1 MNKFFTVLLASV
13 LMISGAGCANV
24 QKQASEEG
32 SSSLPK
38 VYFIKDITSE
48 NLIKIYN
55 ALGRKAEGKHV
66 AVKLS
71 TGEAG
76 NPNYLQ
82 PALIKDL
89 VHLVKGTIIEGN
101 TAYGGKRTN
110 VADHMKVAEE
120 HGFTAIADVDI
131 MDANGQVELPVNGGI
146 MDANGQVELPVNG
159 GKHLKVDIVG
169 KDFMDYDFMVV
180 LSHFKGHPMA
190 GFGGALKNISIG
202 IASPEGKAY
211 IHSGGKTRNVTEVW
225 NMIPADTIFQES
237 MAEASKAIIDHI
249 GDRVLYINVANNLSV
264 DCDCVATP
272 ADPQMGDLGIF
283 ASLDPVALDRAC
295 IDAVRNSSDHG
306 KIHLIE
312 RIDSK
317 HGMHNLEYAEQLGLG
332 SQKYELVKLD

>member
-1 MNKFFTVLLASV
+1 MKRRNFLRAMVASSLMMTSVKKVNAQVENWLDNNASV
-13 LMISGAGCANV
+13 
-24 QKQASEEG
+24 
-32 SSSLPK
+32 PK

-48 NLIKIYN
+48 NLIKIYE
-55 ALGRKAEGKHV
+55 ALGRKAEGKNV

-82 PALIKDL
+82 PTLIKDL
-89 VHLVKGTIIEGN
+89 VQRVKGTIIEGN

-110 VADHMKVAEE
+110 VVDHMKVAEE
-120 HGFTAIADVDI
+120 HGFTAIADVNI
-131 MDANGQVELPVNGGI
+131 MDA
-146 MDANGQVELPVNG
+146 DGQVELPVNG

-211 IHSGGKTRNVTEVW
+211 IHSGGKTRDVKKVW
-225 NMIPADTIFQES
+225 DMIPEDVIFQES

-249 GDRVLYINVANNLSV
+249 GNRVLYISVANNLSV

-332 SQKYELVKLD
+332 NQKYELVKLD

>member
-1 MNKFFTVLLASV
+1 MNRFSKMLLASTLIL
-13 LMISGAGCANV
+13 LMSICAV
-24 QKQASEEG
+24 SEANAQEQG
-32 SSSLPK
+32 KELPK

-48 NLIKIYN
+48 NLIKIYE
-55 ALGRKAEGKHV
+55 ALGRKAEGENV

-82 PALIKDL
+82 PTLIKDL
-89 VHLVKGTIIEGN
+89 VQLVKGTIIEGN

-110 VADHMKVAEE
+110 VTDHMKVAEE
-120 HGFTAIADVDI
+120 HGFTSIAKVD
-131 MDANGQVELPVNGGI
+131 I

-169 KDFMDYDFMVV
+169 KDFLNYDFMVV

-211 IHSGGKTRNVTEVW
+211 IHSGGKTRDVGQVW
-225 NMIPADTIFQES
+225 GMIPADTIFQES

-249 GDRVLYINVANNLSV
+249 GDRVLYISVANNLSV
-264 DCDCVATP
+264 DCDCVPNP

-295 IDAVRNSSDHG
+295 IDAVHNSTDHG

-312 RIDSK
+312 RINSR
-317 HGMHNLEYAEQLGLG
+317 HGMHNLEYAEGIGLG
-332 SQKYELVKLD
+332 SQKYELLEIE

>member
-1 MNKFFTVLLASV
+1 MKRRNFLRTIVASSLMLTSVKKVNAQVENWLDNNASV
-13 LMISGAGCANV
+13 
-24 QKQASEEG
+24 
-32 SSSLPK
+32 PK

-48 NLIKIYN
+48 NLIKIYE
-55 ALGRKAEGKHV
+55 ALGRKAEGKNV

-89 VHLVKGTIIEGN
+89 VQRVKGTIIEGN

-110 VADHMKVAEE
+110 VVDHMKVAEK
-120 HGFTAIADVDI
+120 HGFTAIADVNI
-131 MDANGQVELPVNGGI
+131 MDA
-146 MDANGQVELPVNG
+146 DGQVELPVNG

-211 IHSGGKTRNVTEVW
+211 IHSGGKTRDVKKVW
-225 NMIPADTIFQES
+225 DMIPEDVIFQES

-249 GDRVLYINVANNLSV
+249 GNRVLYISVANNLSV

-272 ADPQMGDLGIF
+272 AAPQMGDLGIF

-332 SQKYELVKLD
+332 SQKYELVNLD

>member
-1 MNKFFTVLLASV
+1 MKRRNFLRAMVASSLMMTSVKKVNAQVENWLDNNASV
-13 LMISGAGCANV
+13 
-24 QKQASEEG
+24 
-32 SSSLPK
+32 PK

-48 NLIKIYN
+48 NLIKIYE
-55 ALGRKAEGKHV
+55 ALGRKAEGKNV

-89 VHLVKGTIIEGN
+89 VQRVKGTIIESN

-131 MDANGQVELPVNGGI
+131 MDANGQVELPVNGG
-146 MDANGQVELPVNG
+146 
-159 GKHLKVDIVG
+159 KHLKVDIVG
-169 KDFMDYDFMVV
+169 KDFMNYDFMVV

-237 MAEASKAIIDHI
+237 MAEASKAIIDHM
-249 GDRVLYINVANNLSV
+249 GNRALYISVANNLSV

-332 SQKYELVKLD
+332 NQKYELVNLD

>member
-1 MNKFFTVLLASV
+1 MVRNKFFATMMASAA
-13 LMISGAGCANV
+13 IFAGAGCTNA
-24 QKQASEEG
+24 QKTSQTEE
-32 SSSLPK
+32 SSPLPK
-38 VYFIKDITSE
+38 VYFIKDITPE

-55 ALGRKAEGKHV
+55 ALGRKAEGKV
-66 AVKLS
+66 AIKLS

-89 VHLVKGTIIEGN
+89 VQMVEGTIIEGN
-101 TAYGGKRTN
+101 TAYEGKRTN

-120 HGFTAIADVDI
+120 HGFTSIAKVDI
-131 MDANGQVELPVNGGI
+131 LDADGQVELPI
-146 MDANGQVELPVNG
+146 NG
-159 GKHLKVDIVG
+159 GKHLKTDIVG
-169 KDFMDYDFMVV
+169 KNFLNYDFLVV

-202 IASPEGKAY
+202 IASPEGKAN
-211 IHSGGKTRNVTEVW
+211 IHSGGKTTDVTKVW
-225 NMIPADTIFQES
+225 NMIPVDTVFQES
-237 MAEASKAIIDHI
+237 MAEASKAIIDHV
-249 GDRVLYINVANNLSV
+249 GDKVLYISVANNLSV
-264 DCDCVATP
+264 DCDCVVAP

-295 IDAVRNSSDHG
+295 IDAVHNSPDHG

-332 SQKYELVKLD
+332 NQEYELVKLD

>member
-1 MNKFFTVLLASV
+1 MKRRNFLRAMVASSLMMTSVKKVNAQVENWLDNNASV
-13 LMISGAGCANV
+13 
-24 QKQASEEG
+24 
-32 SSSLPK
+32 PK

-48 NLIKIYN
+48 NLIKIYE
-55 ALGRKAEGKHV
+55 ALGRKAEGKNV

-82 PALIKDL
+82 PTLIKDL
-89 VHLVKGTIIEGN
+89 VQRVKGTIIESN

-110 VADHMKVAEE
+110 VADHMKLAEE

-131 MDANGQVELPVNGGI
+131 MDANGQVELPVNGG
-146 MDANGQVELPVNG
+146 
-159 GKHLKVDIVG
+159 KHLKVDIVG
-169 KDFMDYDFMVV
+169 KDFMNYDFMVV

-237 MAEASKAIIDHI
+237 MAEASKAIIDHM
-249 GDRVLYINVANNLSV
+249 GNRALYISVANNLSV

-332 SQKYELVKLD
+332 NQKYELVKLD

>member
-1 MNKFFTVLLASV
+1 MKRRNFLRTIVASSLMITSVKKVNAQVENWLDNNASV
-13 LMISGAGCANV
+13 
-24 QKQASEEG
+24 
-32 SSSLPK
+32 PK

-48 NLIKIYN
+48 NLIKIYE
-55 ALGRKAEGKHV
+55 ALGRKAEGKNV

-89 VHLVKGTIIEGN
+89 VQMIKGTIIECN

-131 MDANGQVELPVNGGI
+131 MDANGL
-146 MDANGQVELPVNG
+146 VELPVNG

-169 KDFMDYDFMVV
+169 KDFMNYDFMVV

-237 MAEASKAIIDHI
+237 MAEASKAIIDHM
-249 GDRVLYINVANNLSV
+249 GNRALYISVANNLSV

-332 SQKYELVKLD
+332 NQKYELVKLD

>member
-1 MNKFFTVLLASV
+1 MKRRNFLRAMVASSLMMTSVKKVNAQVENWLDNNASV
-13 LMISGAGCANV
+13 
-24 QKQASEEG
+24 
-32 SSSLPK
+32 PK

-48 NLIKIYN
+48 NLIKIYE
-55 ALGRKAEGKHV
+55 ALGRKAEGKNV

-82 PALIKDL
+82 PTLIKDL
-89 VHLVKGTIIEGN
+89 VQRVKGTIIESN

-131 MDANGQVELPVNGGI
+131 MDT
-146 MDANGQVELPVNG
+146 NGQVELPVNG

-211 IHSGGKTRNVTEVW
+211 IHSGGKTRDVKKVW
-225 NMIPADTIFQES
+225 DMIPEDVIFQES

-249 GDRVLYINVANNLSV
+249 GNRVLYISVANNLSV

-332 SQKYELVKLD
+332 NQKYELVKLD

>member
-1 MNKFFTVLLASV
+1 MKRRNFLRAMVASSLMMTSVKKVNAQVENWLDNNASV
-13 LMISGAGCANV
+13 
-24 QKQASEEG
+24 
-32 SSSLPK
+32 PK

-48 NLIKIYN
+48 NLIKIYE
-55 ALGRKAEGKHV
+55 ALGRKAEGKNV

-89 VHLVKGTIIEGN
+89 VQRVKGTIIESN

-131 MDANGQVELPVNGGI
+131 MDANGQVELPVNGG
-146 MDANGQVELPVNG
+146 
-159 GKHLKVDIVG
+159 KHLKVDIVG
-169 KDFMDYDFMVV
+169 KDFMNYDFMVV

-237 MAEASKAIIDHI
+237 MAEASKAIIDHM
-249 GDRVLYINVANNLSV
+249 GNRVLYISVANNLSV

-332 SQKYELVKLD
+332 NQKYELVKLD

>member
-1 MNKFFTVLLASV
+1 MKRRNFLSAMVA
-13 LMISGAGCANV
+13 
-24 QKQASEEG
+24 
-32 SSSLPK
+32 SSLMLTSVKKVNAQVENWLDNNASAPK

-48 NLIKIYN
+48 NLIKIYE
-55 ALGRKAEGKHV
+55 ALGRKAEGKNV

-89 VHLVKGTIIEGN
+89 VQRVKGTIIEGN

-110 VADHMKVAEE
+110 VVDHMKVAEE

-131 MDANGQVELPVNGGI
+131 MDA
-146 MDANGQVELPVNG
+146 DGQVELPVNG

-211 IHSGGKTRNVTEVW
+211 IHSGGKTRDVKKVW
-225 NMIPADTIFQES
+225 DMIPEDVIFQES

-249 GDRVLYINVANNLSV
+249 GNRVLYISVANNLSV

-332 SQKYELVKLD
+332 NQKYELVKLD

>member
-1 MNKFFTVLLASV
+1 MKRRNFLRTIVASSLMITSVKKVNAQVENWLDNNASV
-13 LMISGAGCANV
+13 
-24 QKQASEEG
+24 
-32 SSSLPK
+32 PK

-48 NLIKIYN
+48 NLIKIYE
-55 ALGRKAEGKHV
+55 ALGRKAEGKNV

-89 VHLVKGTIIEGN
+89 VQMIKGTIIECN

-131 MDANGQVELPVNGGI
+131 MDANGQVELPVNGG
-146 MDANGQVELPVNG
+146 
-159 GKHLKVDIVG
+159 KHLKVDIVG
-169 KDFMDYDFMVV
+169 KDFMNYDFMVV

-249 GDRVLYINVANNLSV
+249 GNRVLYISVANNLSV

-332 SQKYELVKLD
+332 NQKYELVKLD

>member
-1 MNKFFTVLLASV
+1 MNKIFTVLMASV
-13 LMISGAGCANV
+13 LMLTGAGCANA
-24 QKQASEEG
+24 QKQASKKEG
-32 SSSLPK
+32 SSLPK

-48 NLIKIYN
+48 NLIKIYE
-55 ALGRKAEGKHV
+55 ALGRKAEGKNV

-89 VHLVKGTIIEGN
+89 VQMVKGTIIEGN

-110 VADHMKVAEE
+110 VADHIKVAEE

-131 MDANGQVELPVNGGI
+131 MDA
-146 MDANGQVELPVNG
+146 DGQVELPVNG

-169 KDFMDYDFMVV
+169 KDFLNYDFMVV

-237 MAEASKAIIDHI
+237 MRNPWRKLQKPSLTTSATGCCTSVWQTTFRWIATVWPLLPTLRWAISASSLPLTQWLSTVPASMPYATLLTTEKYTLSNVSTPNMGCTIWNTPNSLVLEA
-249 GDRVLYINVANNLSV
+249 RNMNL
-264 DCDCVATP
+264 
-272 ADPQMGDLGIF
+272 
-283 ASLDPVALDRAC
+283 
-295 IDAVRNSSDHG
+295 
-306 KIHLIE
+306 
-312 RIDSK
+312 
-317 HGMHNLEYAEQLGLG
+317 
-332 SQKYELVKLD
+332 

>member
-1 MNKFFTVLLASV
+1 MKRRNFLRAMVASSLMMTSVKKVNAQVENWLDNNASV
-13 LMISGAGCANV
+13 
-24 QKQASEEG
+24 
-32 SSSLPK
+32 PK

-55 ALGRKAEGKHV
+55 ALGRKAEGKNV

-82 PALIKDL
+82 PTLIKDL
-89 VHLVKGTIIEGN
+89 VQRVKGTIIESN

-131 MDANGQVELPVNGGI
+131 MDANGQVELPVNGG
-146 MDANGQVELPVNG
+146 
-159 GKHLKVDIVG
+159 KHLKVDIVG
-169 KDFMDYDFMVV
+169 KDFMNYDFMVV

-211 IHSGGKTRNVTEVW
+211 IHSGGKTRDVKKVW
-225 NMIPADTIFQES
+225 DMIPEDVIFQES

-249 GDRVLYINVANNLSV
+249 SDRVLYISVANNLSV

-332 SQKYELVKLD
+332 NQKYELVKLD

>member
-1 MNKFFTVLLASV
+1 MKRRNFLRAMVASSLMMTSVKKVNAQVENWLDNNASV
-13 LMISGAGCANV
+13 
-24 QKQASEEG
+24 
-32 SSSLPK
+32 PK

-48 NLIKIYN
+48 NLIKIYE
-55 ALGRKAEGKHV
+55 ALGRKAEGKNV

-89 VHLVKGTIIEGN
+89 VQRVKGTIIESN

-131 MDANGQVELPVNGGI
+131 MDANGQVELPVNGG
-146 MDANGQVELPVNG
+146 
-159 GKHLKVDIVG
+159 KHLKVDIVG
-169 KDFMDYDFMVV
+169 KDFMNYDFMVV

-237 MAEASKAIIDHI
+237 MAEASKAIIDHM
-249 GDRVLYINVANNLSV
+249 GNRALYISVANNLSV

-332 SQKYELVKLD
+332 NQKYELVKLD

>member
-1 MNKFFTVLLASV
+1 MKRRNFFISFVASSLMMTSVKKVNAQVENWLDNNASV
-13 LMISGAGCANV
+13 
-24 QKQASEEG
+24 
-32 SSSLPK
+32 PK

-48 NLIKIYN
+48 NLIKIYE
-55 ALGRKAEGKHV
+55 ALGRKAEGKSV

-89 VHLVKGTIIEGN
+89 VQRVKGTIIESN

-131 MDANGQVELPVNGGI
+131 MDANGQVELPVNGG
-146 MDANGQVELPVNG
+146 
-159 GKHLKVDIVG
+159 KHLKVDIVG
-169 KDFMDYDFMVV
+169 KDFMNYDFMVV

-237 MAEASKAIIDHI
+237 MAEASKAIIDHM
-249 GDRVLYINVANNLSV
+249 GNRALYISVANNLSV

-283 ASLDPVALDRAC
+283 ASLDPVAHDRAC

-332 SQKYELVKLD
+332 NQKYELVNLD

>member
-1 MNKFFTVLLASV
+1 MNKIFTVLLASV
-13 LMISGAGCANV
+13 LMIAGAGYANA

-55 ALGRKAEGKHV
+55 ALGRKAEGKKV

-89 VHLVKGTIIEGN
+89 VQMVKGTIIEGN

-120 HGFTAIADVDI
+120 HGFTAIADEEHGFTAIADVD
-131 MDANGQVELPVNGGI
+131 I

-249 GDRVLYINVANNLSV
+249 GDRVLYINVVNNLSV

>member
-1 MNKFFTVLLASV
+1 MKRRNFLSAMVA
-13 LMISGAGCANV
+13 
-24 QKQASEEG
+24 
-32 SSSLPK
+32 SSLMLTSVKKVNAQVENWLDNNASAPK

-48 NLIKIYN
+48 NLIKIYE
-55 ALGRKAEGKHV
+55 ALGRKAEGKNV

-76 NPNYLQ
+76 NPNYLR

-89 VHLVKGTIIEGN
+89 VQRVKGTIIEGN

-110 VADHMKVAEE
+110 VVDHMKVAEE
-120 HGFTAIADVDI
+120 HGFTAIADVNI
-131 MDANGQVELPVNGGI
+131 MDA
-146 MDANGQVELPVNG
+146 DGQVELPVNG

-169 KDFMDYDFMVV
+169 KDFMNYDFMVV

-211 IHSGGKTRNVTEVW
+211 IHSGGKTRDVKKVW
-225 NMIPADTIFQES
+225 DMIPEDVIFQES

-249 GDRVLYINVANNLSV
+249 GNRVLYISVANNLSV

-332 SQKYELVKLD
+332 NQKYELVKLD

>member
-1 MNKFFTVLLASV
+1 M
-13 LMISGAGCANV
+13 
-24 QKQASEEG
+24 
-32 SSSLPK
+32 
-38 VYFIKDITSE
+38 
-48 NLIKIYN
+48 
-55 ALGRKAEGKHV
+55 
-66 AVKLS
+66 
-71 TGEAG
+71 
-76 NPNYLQ
+76 
-82 PALIKDL
+82 
-89 VHLVKGTIIEGN
+89 
-101 TAYGGKRTN
+101 
-110 VADHMKVAEE
+110 
-120 HGFTAIADVDI
+120 DI
-131 MDANGQVELPVNGGI
+131 MDA
-146 MDANGQVELPVNG
+146 DGQVELPVNG

-169 KDFMDYDFMVV
+169 KDFLNYDFMVV

-249 GDRVLYINVANNLSV
+249 GDRVLYISVANNLSV
-264 DCDCVATP
+264 DCDCVSTP

>member
-1 MNKFFTVLLASV
+1 MKRRNFLRAMVA
-13 LMISGAGCANV
+13 
-24 QKQASEEG
+24 
-32 SSSLPK
+32 SSLMLTSVKKVNAQVENWLDNNALVPK

-48 NLIKIYN
+48 NMIKIYE
-55 ALGRKAEGKHV
+55 ALGRKAEGKNV

-89 VHLVKGTIIEGN
+89 VQMVKGTIIECN

-120 HGFTAIADVDI
+120 HGFTAIADVD
-131 MDANGQVELPVNGGI
+131 I

-237 MAEASKAIIDHI
+237 MAEASKAIIDHM
-249 GDRVLYINVANNLSV
+249 GNRALYISVANNLSV

-272 ADPQMGDLGIF
+272 ANPQMGDLGIF

-332 SQKYELVKLD
+332 SQKYELVNLD

>member
-1 MNKFFTVLLASV
+1 MTGMSYVRAQGNSLPNNNA
-13 LMISGAGCANV
+13 
-24 QKQASEEG
+24 
-32 SSSLPK
+32 SLPK
-38 VYFIKDITSE
+38 VYFIKDITPA
-48 NLIKIYN
+48 NLIKIYE
-55 ALGRKAEGKHV
+55 ALGRKAEGKQV
-66 AVKLS
+66 AIKLS

-89 VHLVKGTIIEGN
+89 VQTVKGTIIEGN

-110 VADHMKVAEE
+110 TADHMKVAEE
-120 HGFTAIADVDI
+120 HGFTTIADVDI
-131 MDANGQVELPVNGGI
+131 MDAE
-146 MDANGQVELPVNG
+146 GQVELPVNG

-169 KDFMDYDFMVV
+169 KDFLNYDFMVV

-211 IHSGGKTRNVTEVW
+211 IHSGGKTRDVTEVW
-225 NMIPADTIFQES
+225 NMIPADIIFQES

-249 GDRVLYINVANNLSV
+249 GDRVLYISVANNLSV

-272 ADPQMGDLGIF
+272 AAPQMDDLGIF

-295 IDAVRNSSDHG
+295 IDAVRNSTDHG

-317 HGMHNLEYAEQLGLG
+317 QGMHNLTYAEQLGLG
-332 SQKYELVKLD
+332 SQKYELVTLK

>member
-1 MNKFFTVLLASV
+1 MKRRNFLRTIVASSLMITSVKKVNAQVENWLDNNASV
-13 LMISGAGCANV
+13 
-24 QKQASEEG
+24 
-32 SSSLPK
+32 PK

-48 NLIKIYN
+48 NLIKIYE
-55 ALGRKAEGKHV
+55 ALGRKAEGKNV

-89 VHLVKGTIIEGN
+89 VQMI
-101 TAYGGKRTN
+101 N

-131 MDANGQVELPVNGGI
+131 MDANGQVELPVNGG
-146 MDANGQVELPVNG
+146 
-159 GKHLKVDIVG
+159 KHLKVDIVG
-169 KDFMDYDFMVV
+169 KDFMNYDFMVV

-237 MAEASKAIIDHI
+237 MAEASKAIIDHM
-249 GDRVLYINVANNLSV
+249 GNRALYISVANNLSV

-332 SQKYELVKLD
+332 SQKYELVNLD